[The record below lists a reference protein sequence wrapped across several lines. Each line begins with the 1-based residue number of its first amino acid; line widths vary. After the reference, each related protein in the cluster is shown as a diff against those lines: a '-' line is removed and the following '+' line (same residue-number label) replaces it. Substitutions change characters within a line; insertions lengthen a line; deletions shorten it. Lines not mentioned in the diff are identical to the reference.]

1 MIRAALL
8 LALLPSVA
16 FAESGAI
23 LEKIRATGQ
32 ITVGVREASAPF
44 NFIDD
49 HGQNAGF
56 GWEISQRI
64 VAQIKDTLQLPALEV
79 KTFILNPQTRVALI
93 ANRTVDLECSST
105 TNNEQR
111 QHQVA
116 FSDSYFIVGTRLLT
130 RKDSGINDF
139 DDLRGKRVVVE
150 AGTTSERLLRQLN
163 SAEKMNIDIL
173 LSKDTAANFMTVETG
188 RATAS
193 MGDDIMFHG
202 NIATAS
208 DPSAWKVTGV
218 PRTYEAYGCMMG
230 KGDPEFKAIADKVIA
245 GMQTSG
251 EMRVLYDKYFNSPIN
266 VRGGI
271 NLALPLSREN
281 TELYRAPSDKPLQ

>member
-1 MIRAALL
+1 MIRAILL
-8 LALLPSVA
+8 LALLPTVA
-16 FAESGAI
+16 LAEPGPI
-23 LEKIRATGQ
+23 LEKIRATGH
-32 ITVGVREASAPF
+32 ITIGVREASAPF

-49 HGQNAGF
+49 NGQNAGF

-64 VAQIKDTLQLPALEV
+64 VAQIKEALQLPALDV

-93 ANRTVDLECSST
+93 ANGTVDLECSST

-116 FSDSYFIVGTRLLT
+116 FSDNYFIVGTRLLT

-173 LSKDTAANFMTVETG
+173 LSRDTAANFMTVETG
-188 RATAS
+188 RAAAS

-202 NIATAS
+202 NIATAN
-208 DPSAWKVTGV
+208 DPAAWKVTGV
-218 PRTYEAYGCMMG
+218 PRTYEAYGCMLG
-230 KGDPEFKAIADKVIA
+230 KGDPGFKGIADKVIA

-251 EMRVLYDKYFNSPIN
+251 EMRALYDKYFNSPIN
-266 VRGGI
+266 VRGGV